1 MFEARFLDKS
11 GENDENIVVENES
24 PESPEKPEEV
34 RAENVPYEKCRWD
47 FFLSHKQSNAQDA
60 VQNLRLALS
69 EHFLGASFWLDIE
82 QDPTVRGMCY
92 GVSHSRNVLIFLTE
106 GITDSKFCR
115 MEMRWALEAN
125 RNLILVKETD
135 DRHGKPNME
144 TLIERCPDDLK
155 HIFSENVII
164 PWFRDPEFRAVSV
177 EKILQR
183 IAVDPRR
190 TESTGRRSAK
200 PLVYGKGGEG
210 EDAEVFDR
218 SFVIYSVMFGVV
230 LPGAGSNTRRWAA
243 AVRIIIFTCGVL
255 CTTRLF
261 TPEGPGFLDYA
272 TIIQAVTAHFMVFF
286 QLHVMLDLLRSVEVQ
301 DLLENH
307 IDCPKEGKKLK
318 FKTKVLTAIVLLLTA
333 VLSCW
338 GWVGYLPGFWHPY
351 YMASGNI
358 FIAYGIAHGL
368 AFLLILPIFFG
379 SYFAILTIMFTLQ
392 ELCNMAFLTAYNE
405 LNLVLEEEGLEAVA
419 LKGEGINVS
428 EMDLYCFQVK
438 YAKSWDL
445 YKKIQR
451 RTALPLFIFWAIQL
465 LLLIWSVWSLAQ
477 GFGPNVSDWRLPQL
491 KTYWTLVVRLSWWL
505 GASPWFGVACWIT
518 ALTPWCAVY
527 YSWKMNQLS
536 KRLIF
541 KNPINRRE
549 LLTFLAKL
557 PLEFRSGF
565 IQATPRGLLL
575 FLPMLVLNTLGFVAE
590 ATRLFA
596 SL

>member
-1 MFEARFLDKS
+1 MMATCMKALLWSFVFCFLIMSVWAMFIVEVVHPLIQDKENPILLNFFLEEDSSRTSIASGATVLHLFCTPRTSGATHGPPVTGAMKPPVTPRYPATAIIFVGSNVTLVFGVLNLIVAVVVDTFAEARQRDILNLAEELEYDFEKDRKFLKGVFDRMDMDGSGLARFLDKS

-82 QDPTVRGMCY
+82 QDATVR
-92 GVSHSRNVLIFLTE
+92 
-106 GITDSKFCR
+106 ITDSKFCR

-155 HIFSENVII
+155 HIFSETLGLSELVFVPSRPHVVRNVII

-210 EDAEVFDR
+210 EDAE
-218 SFVIYSVMFGVV
+218 
-230 LPGAGSNTRRWAA
+230 AGSNTRRWAA

-379 SYFAILTIMFTLQ
+379 SYFAILTIM
-392 ELCNMAFLTAYNE
+392 
-405 LNLVLEEEGLEAVA
+405 
-419 LKGEGINVS
+419 
-428 EMDLYCFQVK
+428 
-438 YAKSWDL
+438 
-445 YKKIQR
+445 
-451 RTALPLFIFWAIQL
+451 
-465 LLLIWSVWSLAQ
+465 
-477 GFGPNVSDWRLPQL
+477 
-491 KTYWTLVVRLSWWL
+491 
-505 GASPWFGVACWIT
+505 
-518 ALTPWCAVY
+518 
-527 YSWKMNQLS
+527 NQLS